1 MREKMQK
8 NFSLIFGHVFI
19 FAHSTTKC
27 HFLIR
32 KIFCTKHYVKR
43 QKEQDFYGD
52 WIEFLFLF
60 FPFLGTFYGVCLHAA
75 KYCIFSDIML
85 FSVRSK
91 SKHLLFY

>member
-8 NFSLIFGHVFI
+8 NLSLIFGHVFI
-19 FAHSTTKC
+19 FAHATTKC

-60 FPFLGTFYGVCLHAA
+60 FPLFRYLLWSLFACRKVLH
-75 KYCIFSDIML
+75 L
-85 FSVRSK
+85 Q
-91 SKHLLFY
+91 